1 MRLIDRRVVA
11 SVVSLV
17 LGSVVFVGSAWGQSD
32 TAVGTWN
39 LNPAKS
45 RYSPGPVPK
54 SNVITIVA
62 IENGLKV
69 SGKGTDGAGKPTS
82 INYTVTY
89 DGKEKPV
96 TGSPDY
102 DSTSGKRINASTTEQ
117 TRKLEGKMVQTQRR
131 EVSADGK
138 TMTIT
143 TRGKDKAGR
152 TINNVAVFDK
162 Q

>member
-1 MRLIDRRVVA
+1 MRVARGRIIA
-11 SVVSLV
+11 SVVCLV
-17 LGSVVFVGSAWGQSD
+17 VSAAVPLLAQTD
-32 TAVGTWN
+32 PAVGTWK

-54 SNVITIVA
+54 SNLITIVA
-62 IENGLKV
+62 IDNGIKV

-82 INYTVTY
+82 IDYTLTF

-102 DSTSGKRINASTTEQ
+102 DSTTGKRINANTTEQ
-117 TRKLEGKMVQTQRR
+117 TRKKGGNMVQTAKR
-131 EVSADGK
+131 EISADGK

-143 TRGKDKAGR
+143 TRGKDASGR
-152 TINNVAVFDK
+152 AVNNIGIFEK